1 MIGCAV
7 FLTQSQ
13 RDQELLPRV
22 KLASRLEGQKH
33 ISLLAS
39 WGFQISWNSSGIWI
53 SVLSHQ
59 QLHYPVWVT
68 LCYPSDSEL
77 FSGRTVEAEWWVLPF
92 IHPCPHS
99 AQHPWGQHLR
109 NCWLTHGCYW
119 KAFIE
124 YRSWIL
130 SCDLNFFFLFFF
142 SFNWLFSALFYWT
155 WLCVLAFG
163 LVNGNI
169 LGVTS
174 FCHVFFFFSACFQ
187 ADLCHYRHPPLPLNL
202 IFFPSCMSP
211 SFQPCFLPSFSL
223 IFHDVCSLNLF
234 LSPLLGC
241 LQTVKPSKPRSV

>member
-22 KLASRLEGQKH
+22 KLASRLGGQKH
-33 ISLLAS
+33 ICLLAS

-53 SVLSHQ
+53 SMLSHQ

-68 LCYPSDSEL
+68 LCSSDSEL

-142 SFNWLFSALFYWT
+142 LSIDYFLHYFIGHD
-155 WLCVLAFG
+155 CVCWR
-163 LVNGNI
+163 LVLSMG
-169 LGVTS
+169 
-174 FCHVFFFFSACFQ
+174 
-187 ADLCHYRHPPLPLNL
+187 
-202 IFFPSCMSP
+202 IFWES
-211 SFQPCFLPSFSL
+211 LPSVMSFSSSQHA
-223 IFHDVCSLNLF
+223 FK
-234 LSPLLGC
+234 
-241 LQTVKPSKPRSV
+241 QTFVITGIPRCP